1 MTDTLTRNRKIALT
15 GALSALVIVLG
26 ITKLGLIPIGAV
38 ASISILQIPLIIAVM
53 LAGLPSGLFVGAVFG
68 IMSLVQAAMS
78 PSGAIDPLF
87 VNPLCSVLP
96 RMLTAVAAWLIW
108 KFFNIIPKMP
118 KILSAAITGFLAT
131 VTHTLLVIGCLYI
144 FKGADVRAAMGG
156 MGYFALIG
164 ALAFNA
170 SLEAAAS
177 TIVCAAVYTGI
188 FVSKN
193 KKSKLSKETEA
204 EENKN
209 EEK

>member
-1 MTDTLTRNRKIALT
+1 MNDTLSRNRKLALT

-68 IMSLVQAAMS
+68 IMSLIQAAMS

-96 RMLTAVAAWLIW
+96 RMLTGVAAWLIW
-108 KFFNIIPKMP
+108 SFLSKLPKFP
-118 KILSAAITGFLAT
+118 KILSAAITGLLST
-131 VTHTLLVIGCLYI
+131 VVHTLLVLGCLYI
-144 FKGADVRAAMGG
+144 FKGADVREAMGG
-156 MGYFALIG
+156 MGYFALLG
-164 ALAFNA
+164 AVSFNA
-170 SLEAAAS
+170 ILEATAA

-188 FVSKN
+188 FISKN
-193 KKSKLSKETEA
+193 KKSKLSQETEKD
-204 EENKN
+204 EENK
-209 EEK
+209 

>member
-131 VTHTLLVIGCLYI
+131 VAHTLLVIGCLYI

-204 EENKN
+204 EETKN